1 MANMTLTG
9 GNDATAQQMNY
20 YNQFKTQLSSN
31 YKPVQAQVIEAPAA
45 VQHIQ
50 TPSQITP
57 HLIEAPEAIQAERI
71 NVDRQNF
78 GQMADELNTYL
89 SKYLDNAV
97 NQRRNQTKVQRAAAD
112 VDAASRGMGPS
123 TWLSDAK
130 NRMAAQEAAD
140 IIAAQNQYIGQLGEQ
155 AASMWNAN
163 ENRWLTAEQQNVANA
178 LQAAQLNANYR
189 YNTAL
194 ANAEAMTNADLANLN
209 TAIQVAQ
216 FNAGLDQD
224 YNDALVRIAMQNAAN
239 NLSEQE
245 INNSLQQYLEQLAG
259 GWAGQMGEL
268 NPIVTGGGG
277 GGGAAAKEDL
287 SGVSTP
293 NLLLETIKNNLS
305 NSNATQKKQSS
316 AQYIEK
322 TPTNVLDRSNK
333 NTTMLNRA
341 NKTLHVSMPST
352 KLKFNTTKA

>member
-50 TPSQITP
+50 APAQLAP

-71 NVDRQNF
+71 NVERQNY
-78 GQMADELNTYL
+78 GQMVDELNKYM
-89 SKYLDNAV
+89 SKYMD
-97 NQRRNQTKVQRAAAD
+97 TAAAQRNRQARQQSAAVD
-112 VDAASRGMGPS
+112 VDAASRGLGSS
-123 TWLSDAK
+123 TWGLDLK
-130 NRMAAQEAAD
+130 NGIRSQAAAD
-140 IIAAQNQYIGQLGEQ
+140 ILAAQNEYMANL
-155 AASMWNAN
+155 ADRASNLWN
-163 ENRWLTAEQQNVANA
+163 ENEKRWLDAEKMNVDNA
-178 LQAAQLNANYR
+178 LQAAQLNANYA

-194 ANAEAMTNADLANLN
+194 ANASAMTDADLANLN
-209 TAIQVAQ
+209 TALQVAQ
-216 FNAGLDQD
+216 FNAGLDQN
-224 YNDALVRIAMQNAAN
+224 YNDQLVKIAMQNAAN

-245 INNSLQQYLEQLAG
+245 INNSLQQYLEQLAW

-268 NPIVTGGGG
+268 NPIVTGGG

-322 TPTNVLDRSNK
+322 TPANVLDRSNK

-341 NKTLHVSMPST
+341 NKTLHVAMPST
-352 KLKFNTTKA
+352 KLKLNTTKA